1 MREISR
7 REFLGLVV
15 PFAGSA
21 IGVEAARRLGILGNL
36 QQILLGSGKKLAKL
50 DPEADP
56 KNSTPAPKPAE
67 TPLPKSSSDQT
78 AQTEPKDV
86 KSEPTKVPS
95 ATAPQVQKD
104 NSESGVAK
112 EENEVT
118 SIAWMPETVKSWSKE
133 IVAIS
138 KEHNV
143 DPKLTAAVI
152 LCESGGHPY
161 AISGSGA
168 RGLGQI
174 MPTTA
179 PDRNLLVP
187 GKNIDACAGYLASMY
202 KYFGDWTKAITAYN
216 AGPGNVSRGTI
227 PAEGIQYRYW
237 VTGMWKEVGQTESSV
252 YKEWLAAGGWV
263 LVDKAEKYWRLDPKV
278 RQAVSF
284 ACEQLGDQYVLGK
297 EGPDQ
302 WDCARLVYFAYKNAG
317 VDFSGRIA
325 GGKVVTDQWLS
336 CGRILAAD
344 EERLPGDLVV
354 FSDAGGKLDHVGMM
368 IYPPDC
374 FIEATW
380 TGGQVRVTSLSP
392 DYRPIYRDDL
402 ARRVKGFIRIIG

>member
-7 REFLGLVV
+7 REFLGVCAS
-15 PFAGSA
+15 FIGSA
-21 IGVEAARRLGILGNL
+21 IGVEAARRTRILKSL
-36 QQILLGSGKKLAKL
+36 QILVDSRKEPVKL
-50 DPEADP
+50 DPEGDS
-56 KNSTPAPKPAE
+56 KNSTPAPKPTE
-67 TPLPKSSSDQT
+67 TPQPKPSSDQT
-78 AQTEPKDV
+78 VKTEPKDI
-86 KSEPTKVPS
+86 KSEPTKVPP

-112 EENEVT
+112 EENEVM
-118 SIAWMPETVKSWSKE
+118 SIAWMPETVKSWSKD

-237 VTGMWKEVGQTESSV
+237 VTNMWNDGARSESSV

-278 RQAVSF
+278 RQAVGF
-284 ACEQLGDQYVLGK
+284 ACEHLGDQYLLGG
-297 EGPDQ
+297 EGPDK
-302 WDCARLVYFAYKNAG
+302 WDCARLVYFAYKKAG
-317 VDFSGRIA
+317 VNFSGSIA
-325 GGKVVTDQWLS
+325 GGKVVTDQWSS
-336 CGRILAAD
+336 CGRTLAKD
-344 EERLPGDLVV
+344 EEKLPGDLVV
-354 FSDAGGKLDHVGMM
+354 FNNASGKLDHVGMM
-368 IYPPDC
+368 IYPPHC

-380 TGGQVRVTSLSP
+380 TGKRVRVTSLSP
-392 DYRPIYRDDL
+392 NFAPIYRADL
-402 ARRVKGFIRIIG
+402 AGRVKGFKRIIG